1 MTGMEVD
8 MMRFVNSLALGAA
21 VAFAFT
27 LVVSAE
33 AEAKKKAST
42 PKNKAC
48 VGTTID
54 GKKVKFTCKA
64 SETCC
69 FDGLMATKNCVPK
82 GQVCF

>member
-1 MTGMEVD
+1 
-8 MMRFVNSLALGAA
+8 MMRSICALALGAA
-21 VAFAFT
+21 LAFAFT
-27 LVVSAE
+27 VQTSSD
-33 AEAKKKAST
+33 AEAKKKASV

-54 GKKVKFTCKA
+54 GAKVKFSCKA
-64 SETCC
+64 SESCC

>member
-1 MTGMEVD
+1 
-8 MMRFVNSLALGAA
+8 MRWIASLGLGAA
-21 VAFAFT
+21 FALGVT
-27 LVVSAE
+27 ILLSDDAE
-33 AEAKKKAST
+33 AKKKKAST

-54 GKKVKFTCKA
+54 GKKVNFTCKA
-64 SETCC
+64 SEICC